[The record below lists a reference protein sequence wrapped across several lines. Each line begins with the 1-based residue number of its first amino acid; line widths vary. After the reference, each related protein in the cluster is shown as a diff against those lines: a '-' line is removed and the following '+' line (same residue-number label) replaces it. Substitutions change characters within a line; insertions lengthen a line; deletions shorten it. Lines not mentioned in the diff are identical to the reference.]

1 MTTRLA
7 KTPASRKAKGNRL
20 ERKVA
25 GLYRHYDI
33 DPKATRMP
41 MSGAMSH
48 FKGDIW
54 KPDDYYYVDECKNSE
69 RVKLWGWWTQ
79 AVDQATANRIP
90 VLHISANNR
99 PILTVIS
106 AETYFD
112 LRKEIKDLEKL
123 LEEARGNEHV

>member
-1 MTTRLA
+1 MIA

-20 ERKVA
+20 ERKIA
-25 GLYRHYDI
+25 QKYREHDI

-69 RVKLWGWWTQ
+69 RVKLWQWWAQ
-79 AVDQATANRIP
+79 AVDQATNSRIP

-106 AETYFD
+106 ADTYFD

-123 LEEARGNEHV
+123 LEEARSDEHV

>member
-1 MTTRLA
+1 MA
-7 KTPASRKAKGNRL
+7 KTPASRKSKGNRL

-25 GLYRHYDI
+25 EFYRHYDI

-54 KPDDYYYVDECKNSE
+54 KPDDYYYLDECKNSE
-69 RVKLWGWWTQ
+69 RVKLWEWWG
-79 AVDQATANRIP
+79 QATEQADGVRIP
-90 VLHISANNR
+90 LLHISANNR
-99 PILTVIS
+99 PVLTVMR

-123 LEEARGNEHV
+123 LEEARAQ